1 MSNRKVYGLAVLIGF
16 VVGCAV
22 GYREARD
29 FAKSWTLFGSMAAE
43 GGYGELAFLQYRHAS
58 PSQAR
63 EALLGFINFSE
74 SVEAMPNGRKAK
86 TALWDRGAAYM
97 RLAGLERKSG
107 NTDLSQQ
114 YIHLAYESYQ
124 AAGRHVS
131 EEDLTKSIAA
141 AQQ

>member
-22 GYREARD
+22 GYKEARD
-29 FAKSWTLFGSMAAE
+29 FTKGWTLLGSMAAE
-43 GGYGELAFLQYRHAS
+43 GGYGELAFLQYRHAG

-63 EALLGFINFSE
+63 EALLGFINFSK

-86 TALWDRGAAYM
+86 TALWDRGTAYL
-97 RLAGLERKSG
+97 RLAALEREWGK
-107 NTDLSQQ
+107 TDLSQQ
-114 YIHLAYESYQ
+114 YVHLAYESYQ

-131 EEDLTKSIAA
+131 EEDLAKSVARSKR
-141 AQQ
+141 